1 MIKLNDT
8 QAASTI
14 TLIAE
19 GELDTVVGGCH
30 GRGRG
35 WGHGYGKKRG
45 YDRGYDKGYGH
56 DKGGYEA
63 SSYEPSDDS
72 SYGDSGDSVQVNDQN
87 IELNI
92 TINQVAG

>member
-8 QAASTI
+8 TAASI
-14 TLIAE
+14 NVLAD
-19 GELDTVVGGCH
+19 GELETVVGGCH
-30 GRGRG
+30 GRGWG
-35 WGHGYGKKRG
+35 WKRYGKKHGYG
-45 YDRGYDKGYGH
+45 DSYDKGY

-63 SSYEPSDDS
+63 DSYEPEDS
-72 SYGDSGDSVQVNDQN
+72 SDSSGDVVVNDQN